1 MTWVEIAL
9 ASAVLIALIGSLLS
23 RILVTHEGKDKSED
37 MGYAQRRRS
46 MGWQSFRFL
55 ALAIGFPIVG
65 LLALK
70 GIVTGQAAITII
82 AVAVGYAFGKMDKG

>member
-9 ASAVLIALIGSLLS
+9 ASAVPIALIGSLLS
-23 RILVTHEGKDKSED
+23 GILVTHESKN
-37 MGYAQRRRS
+37 MGYAQRRPS

-82 AVAVGYAFGKMDKG
+82 AVAVGYAFGKMDKS

>member
-9 ASAVLIALIGSLLS
+9 ASAVPIALIGSLLS
-23 RILVTHEGKDKSED
+23 RIRGTDESKN
-37 MGYAQRRRS
+37 MGYAQRGRS

-70 GIVTGQAAITII
+70 GIVTGQAAIIII
-82 AVAVGYAFGKMDKG
+82 AVAVGYAFGKMDTR